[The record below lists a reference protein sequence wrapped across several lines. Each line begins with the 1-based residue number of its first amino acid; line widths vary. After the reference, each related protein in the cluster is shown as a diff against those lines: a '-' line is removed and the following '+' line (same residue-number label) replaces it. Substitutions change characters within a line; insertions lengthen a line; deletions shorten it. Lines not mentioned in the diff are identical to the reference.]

1 MILIM
6 CGVCNEREVCKEN
19 DGYASGHFE
28 ALKGRDVGIKITIS
42 KRRELTEYESFNGK
56 LWGSLFKFED
66 P

>member
-42 KRRELTEYESFNGK
+42 KRREVK
-56 LWGSLFKFED
+56 RV
-66 P
+66 